1 MITGKHCRYKFLWSG
16 DNSGFRVVGILVAE
30 KWIEKIISVDMRTSQ
45 QLSLVGR
52 FCTSFLL
59 MLLNLNCQ
67 SKKDN
72 FFNLLGSISVVPS
85 EEMLLVCGDLNAHV
99 RKTSSGFKGIHG
111 WHGYESEIQRA
122 LEFSNSML
130 QQI

>member
-1 MITGKHCRYKFLWSG
+1 MDRKDHFSGYEDWSAIVIG
-16 DNSGFRVVGILVAE
+16 RKILY
-30 KWIEKIISVDMRTSQ
+30 IISSYAPQ
-45 QLSLVGR
+45 SKLSE
-52 FCTSFLL
+52 
-59 MLLNLNCQ
+59 

-111 WHGYESEIQRA
+111 WYGYKSEIQRA